1 MIRTFLATACVAAA
15 AAFSP
20 AARAQTAVLYGLI
33 DASAARVKPVGGE
46 SRWQLDSG
54 DLMRSYIGIR
64 GAEDLGG
71 GLKAVYK
78 LESYL
83 RADTGDYGRNAS
95 DGFWAREA
103 SVGLSGAFGTTVLG
117 RTPTPLWLSTI
128 NFNPFGE
135 SIGFSPA
142 TRQYFTGAVLG
153 DTRWNNAVSYT
164 NNPSD
169 ALRVNFVANADETT
183 PGHSNGHNVGLG
195 FSYITGPFAASLVA
209 ERIHN
214 SPQPLPSGFE
224 KQQILQAGATYDF
237 KVVRLYG
244 QLGRIVTDADVD
256 QRTLLWQLG
265 AAVPFGNSLVLVA
278 YGRSRTTT
286 PTLGVVDRT
295 ASIAYD
301 YFLSKNTDIYVA
313 GLYEKQSFVSKGNS
327 VAGGIRLRF

>member
-1 MIRTFLATACVAAA
+1 MIRSFLATACVAAA
-15 AAFSP
+15 ACSP
-20 AARAQTAVLYGLI
+20 AAHAQTAVLYGLI
-33 DASAARVKPVGGE
+33 DASAARVRPVGGE
-46 SRWQLDSG
+46 SRYQLDNG
-54 DLMRSYIGIR
+54 DMMRSFLGLR

-83 RADTGDYGRNAS
+83 RVDTGESGRS
-95 DGFWAREA
+95 SGDGFWAREA

-117 RTPTPLWLSTI
+117 RNPSPLWLSTV

-142 TRQYFTGAVLG
+142 TRQYFGGAVLG
-153 DTRWNNAVSYT
+153 DTRWNNSVSYT
-164 NNPSD
+164 NNPGD

-183 PGHSNGHNVGLG
+183 PGHSNGHNIGLG
-195 FSYITGPFAASLVA
+195 VSYIAGPFAATLAA
-209 ERIHN
+209 ERIRN
-214 SPQPLPSGFE
+214 SPQAVPAGFE

-237 KVVRLYG
+237 KLVRLYG
-244 QLGRIVTDADVD
+244 QLGRIVTDAYVD

-313 GLYEKQSFVSKGNS
+313 GLYEKQSFLSKGNS
-327 VAGGIRLRF
+327 LAGGVRLRF